1 MMVLPFLLRPKNK
14 SFFGNP
20 CRILWQDGH
29 IGTDVI
35 QDRLS
40 TSVNYRE
47 TEIPP
52 GYETWHASHFHG
64 VLLHQML

>member
-1 MMVLPFLLRPKNK
+1 MVRPFLLRPKNK

-20 CRILWQDGH
+20 CRILWQDGN
-29 IGTDVI
+29 IGKNVR

-40 TSVNYRE
+40 TLVNYRE

-52 GYETWHASHFHG
+52 GYEIWHANHLRD